1 MKHLREGR
9 NNRRLFLITGSLVT
23 LCAIYINY
31 EPLMNGEFPLSMLLL
46 AVGCNQLLM
55 AYVAPHIFPKD
66 ERSKNI
72 STKSTHVTFFALV
85 GMMLVLLIVN
95 GADASRLD
103 GTQVLHV
110 LTATLLLAIPGSMIF
125 FSKRM

>member
-1 MKHLREGR
+1 MKHLQEGR
-9 NNRRLFLITGSLVT
+9 SNRRLFLISGSLIT

-31 EPLMNGEFPLSMLLL
+31 EPIMNSEFPLSMLLL

-55 AYVAPHIFPKD
+55 AYVAPHIFPRD

-72 STKSTHVTFFALV
+72 SSKSTHVTFFALV
-85 GMMLVLLIVN
+85 GMMLVLLVVN
-95 GADASRLD
+95 GVADSGLD
-103 GTQVLHV
+103 GAQVLHV
-110 LTATLLLAIPGSMIF
+110 LAATLLITIPGSMIF